1 MKKLRT
7 VAVLLLAAVLLGSL
21 GVYALGTYGS
31 ESDPLITLSYL
42 EKVLRPELEEQ
53 FAAETEAA
61 LEAHTGEVD
70 HTKGY
75 TPLTLQAGQSLV
87 CEVGCEYLVRSGS
100 AYVSEGWLNVTAGA
114 EVAANDWLMA
124 HNLYMAVVE
133 NANVLAT
140 GETVLLVRGNYTV
153 QTAQ

>member
-1 MKKLRT
+1 MKKLRA

-42 EKVLRPELEEQ
+42 DKVLRPALEEQ

-61 LEAHTGEVD
+61 LEEYAGETD

-75 TPLTLQAGQSLV
+75 TPLTLQAGQTLV
-87 CEVGCEYLVRSGS
+87 CKTGCEFLVRSGS
-100 AYVSEGWLNVTAGA
+100 AYVSQGLLNVTAGA
-114 EVAANDWLMA
+114 EVAVNDWLLA

-133 NANVLAT
+133 DACVLAT
-140 GETVLLVRGNYTV
+140 GETVLLVRGEYTV
-153 QTAQ
+153 Q